1 MDGSVRLRRLRRAS
15 DWTAGAALVALLAL
29 PAGAAARPGDEVRP
43 RSLHLATSSFA
54 TRGYTVSVETVGHHR
69 VILTARKNGQVAA
82 YTVHGKVSRH
92 RIRADFGRFGRVN
105 LHFYGK
111 RRPFQARPSKGEG
124 SRDKRRRCRGRKP
137 EREVGHFRGA
147 TEFDG
152 QRLFTRL
159 AVGGLRGELRRSY
172 RQVCWL
178 RRRGP
183 KPRAHVSSS
192 TPVVVRRAG
201 IPSTGFTIAV
211 LSARARVGH
220 SLTHFSAIN
229 LEAPFGIPIPRGERF
244 SIVTAYRQ
252 ERVGRVRVFRS
263 TFLSAGSGQV
273 RISRR
278 GAHPAKARVA
288 LGRPFSGAAFFRDG
302 TSKSRASWQG
312 DLVVRLPGTG
322 ALPLTGP
329 HFHASLCRVSAFRPH
344 SACFR
349 QAEARLRTAQGSGSH
364 SHPLAL
370 ARLSSLR

>member
-1 MDGSVRLRRLRRAS
+1 MYRSVRLRRLGRATG
-15 DWTAGAALVALLAL
+15 WTAGAAVLVLLAL
-29 PAGAAARPGDEVRP
+29 PGGASARPGDEVRP
-43 RSLHLATSSFA
+43 RSLHLVTSSFA
-54 TRGYTVSVETVGHHR
+54 TRGYIVRIETVGHHR
-69 VILTARKNGQVAA
+69 VILTAEKNSQVAT
-82 YTVHGKVSRH
+82 YTVRGKVSRH
-92 RIRADFGRFGRVN
+92 RVRADFGRFGRVN
-105 LHFYGK
+105 LHFNG
-111 RRPFQARPSKGEG
+111 RPQPFAKEPKKGDS

-137 EREVGHFRGA
+137 EREVGAFRGA
-147 TEFDG
+147 VEFEG
-152 QRLFTRL
+152 QRLYTRL
-159 AVGGLRGELRRSY
+159 AVGGLKGELRRSY

-178 RRRGP
+178 RRP
-183 KPRAHVSSS
+183 APEARAHVSGNA
-192 TPVVVRRAG
+192 PVLVHRAG

-220 SLTHFSAIN
+220 SLTFFSAIN

-244 SIVTAYRQ
+244 SLISAYRQ

-263 TFLSAGSGQV
+263 TFLSAGPGQV

-288 LGRPFSGAAFFRDG
+288 LGPPFSGTASFRDA
-302 TSKSRASWQG
+302 TAKSRASWQG

-329 HFHASLCRVSAFRPH
+329 HFHASLCRASAFHPH

-349 QAEARLRTAQGSGSH
+349 QAEARLLAAQGSGSH
-364 SHPLAL
+364 SHPFAL